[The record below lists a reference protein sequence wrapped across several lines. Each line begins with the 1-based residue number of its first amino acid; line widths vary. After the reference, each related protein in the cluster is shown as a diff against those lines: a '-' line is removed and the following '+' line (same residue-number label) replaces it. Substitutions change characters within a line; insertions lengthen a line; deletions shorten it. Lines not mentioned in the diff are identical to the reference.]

1 MKVFKVK
8 ILILIS
14 TLLLFYSN
22 SYSESIDTFYGFKA
36 GTSYEDVMKK
46 YKNAKLPM
54 LRGSFHFGFPHLQV
68 CAVIT
73 LRLERQEL
81 FGYPCSVDFHFTPI
95 TRKLY
100 GGDINFDADISNTD
114 IIKALDTKYGKPKM
128 SENNLPPMG
137 KGNLKLSLVKNLL
150 YKDKVCETRDISVSY
165 FKVFSYKTIIPR
177 FSTNIDYFIASPQ
190 LKEELEKEC
199 KKITKD
205 WEEEKSRTF
214 EKKLEHY
221 RDKL

>member
-1 MKVFKVK
+1 MKVFKVR
-8 ILILIS
+8 ILILIF

-22 SYSESIDTFYGFKA
+22 SYSESIDTFYGFKT
-36 GTSYEDVMKK
+36 GTSYKDVMKK
-46 YKNAKLPM
+46 YKNAKRPM
-54 LRGSFHFGFPHLQV
+54 LVEFFYFGSPPLQV

-73 LRLERQEL
+73 IRLERQEL

-100 GGDINFDADISNTD
+100 GGAINFDADISNTD

-137 KGNLKLSLVKNLL
+137 KGNLKVSLVKKLL
-150 YKDKVCETRDISVSY
+150 YKDKVCETRNISVSC

-199 KKITKD
+199 KEIALD
-205 WEEEKSRTF
+205 WEEK
-214 EKKLEHY
+214 
-221 RDKL
+221 